1 MTALKINRKNTAS
14 YNLTITEDDVVK
26 NINGYTVKFTVK
38 KNTND
43 LDNDDV
49 DAIIA
54 KTVTATSSV
63 GLVTISLTT
72 SDTAV
77 NPGSFMYDIKL
88 KNSTGSWVKSIEAD
102 KFIING
108 VVTNG

>member
-1 MTALKINRKNTAS
+1 MTSLSVNRKNTKS
-14 YNLTITEDDVVK
+14 YNLTITENSVVK

-38 KNTND
+38 RNTND

-54 KTVTATSSV
+54 KTVDATSEV
-63 GLVTISLTT
+63 GITTISLTT
-72 SDTAV
+72 SDTNI
-77 NPGSFMYDIKL
+77 NPGTYFYDIKL
-88 KNSTGSWVKSIEAD
+88 KNPSGTWVKSSKVD
-102 KFIING
+102 KFIVNG

>member
-14 YNLTITEDDVVK
+14 YNLTITEDDVAK

-72 SDTAV
+72 SDTTV

>member
-1 MTALKINRKNTAS
+1 MTSLSVNRKNTKS
-14 YNLTITEDDVVK
+14 YNLTIKENDVVK

-49 DAIIA
+49 DAIIS
-54 KTVTATSSV
+54 KTVTATSEV

-72 SDTAV
+72 SDTNV
-77 NPGSFMYDIKL
+77 NPSTYMYDIKL
-88 KNSTGSWVKSIEAD
+88 RNPSGTWVKSSDAD
-102 KFIING
+102 KFIVRG